1 MAYSDAAFGNLSNG
15 GSQGAYLVFL
25 VDDQGKCNLIS
36 WQSKRIK
43 RVVRSSLAA
52 ETLALSDCIDGAVFI
67 SSLYSEIVSGNC
79 HDGYL
84 PVEIITDN
92 KSLVASIESE
102 KAVTEKR
109 LRIDISAI
117 KEAID
122 YNDIDIVSWVPTNK
136 QLANALTKQGAS
148 TWSLM
153 QTLHQGILL

>member
-84 PVEIITDN
+84 SVEITDN
-92 KSLVASIESE
+92 KSLVASIESK
-102 KAVTEKR
+102 KAVTEKK
-109 LRIDISAI
+109 LRTDISVI
-117 KEAID
+117 KEAIGL
-122 YNDIDIVSWVPTNK
+122 Y
-136 QLANALTKQGAS
+136 
-148 TWSLM
+148 
-153 QTLHQGILL
+153 